1 MLESSGEV
9 LDGGVRRSLT
19 APRTV
24 DPSVKSVHGPAG
36 SGLEGKWEDGV
47 HGGGHGR
54 ERQRTGKSKRDACVL
69 RPGFA
74 N

>member
-1 MLESSGEV
+1 V
-9 LDGGVRRSLT
+9 LAGGVRCGLD

-24 DPSVKSVHGPAG
+24 DPGMESVHDCAG
-36 SGLEGKWEDGV
+36 RGLEGKWEDGV